1 MRHFFVV
8 IFYDWKCIQRNENVV
23 LVFHIKKTTKFNEWI
38 YHSRYENLK
47 KNIINKP
54 TYKNDI

>member
-23 LVFHIKKTTKFNEWI
+23 LVFHIKKVLNLMNEFTTVDMSI
-38 YHSRYENLK
+38 K